1 MAMSEEAR
9 KQASERAK
17 ARWAKIK
24 EEEMK
29 SEVSEQAGEQAV
41 ETDQVP
47 TEPTPG
53 NHDVIGGEQSIEQL
67 KRDFE
72 ELKALFASQNQQNQ
86 QKQAPQELSQVQVGA
101 RGMVGTFEKYTVD
114 PANYDDPTARLAKEP
129 RLAPFAF
136 DYNYNL
142 SFAVEVTQYETK
154 DGINTKEPRFRIELS
169 RKRYDEMGEPVT
181 SRNMIT
187 GKDEQEAFLIGT
199 FIFHEDPQAAI
210 IVARENGL
218 EIDETDQVRFLNEM
232 RYLRARD
239 WLMGIFF
246 PAGLTQQTRQRE
258 EVIGGR
264 LTQIITLSS
273 ENASSIPFNQLTKKL

>member
-29 SEVSEQAGEQAV
+29 LEVSEQAV

-181 SRNMIT
+181 SRNPIT

-199 FIFHEDPQAAI
+199 LIFHEDPQAAI

-218 EIDETDQVRFLNEM
+218 EVDETDQVRFLNEM
-232 RYLRARD
+232 RYIRARD